1 MFDLQGTDVAN
12 LHFPLQEATRQARR
26 PESLTPNEHTIPR
39 FLAHCHRRR
48 YGARKDV
55 FRPGDP
61 ATTMYYVISGSLSVI
76 SEEEDGR
83 ELVLTYI
90 NVGEFVGETGIFISA
105 PQRDVVLRTRTPC
118 ELAEISYERLLELFG
133 TSLRDD
139 ASRLLFAIGSQ
150 ITRRLMHAGR
160 KASRLAFMDV
170 SNRIAATLLDLC
182 QEPDAMTHPEGT
194 QIRVSRQEL
203 SRIVGCSREM
213 AGRVIKQLEEQG
225 MLRARGKT
233 MVILAD
239 RHA

>member
-1 MFDLQGTDVAN
+1 MVPA
-12 LHFPLQEATRQARR
+12 HFPLQDATRHPRR
-26 PESLTPNEHTIPR
+26 PDSLVPSEHTITR

-48 YGARKDV
+48 YAARKDV

-76 SEEEDGR
+76 SEEADGR
-83 ELVLTYI
+83 ELVLSYI
-90 NVGEFVGETGIFISA
+90 NPGEFVGETGIFISA
-105 PQRDVVLRTRTPC
+105 PQREVMLRTRTAC
-118 ELAEISYERLLELFG
+118 ELAEISHERLLELFNG
-133 TSLRDD
+133 PLQDETARM
-139 ASRLLFAIGSQ
+139 LFAIGSQ
-150 ITRRLMHAGR
+150 ITRRLMHTGR

-170 SNRIAATLLDLC
+170 TNRIANTLLELC
-182 QEPDAMTHPEGT
+182 EEPDAMSHPEGT

-213 AGRVIKQLEEQG
+213 AGRVIKQLEAQG

-239 RHA
+239 HDA